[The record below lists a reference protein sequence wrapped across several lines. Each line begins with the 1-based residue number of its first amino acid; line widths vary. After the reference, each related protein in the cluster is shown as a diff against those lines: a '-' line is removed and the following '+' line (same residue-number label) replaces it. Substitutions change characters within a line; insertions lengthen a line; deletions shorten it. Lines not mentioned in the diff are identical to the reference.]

1 MQNED
6 GVPCKIQL
14 ERHFNSV
21 IYNLAELVEKFHL
34 ALYRHYE
41 SGGQSLYRSDD
52 MQASFSIYLPS
63 SKHTISLILFTGHD
77 TTDIADPSC
86 MRDACHMN
94 FVVDLTHRGV
104 CGSVVRVLERD

>member
-1 MQNED
+1 MTGLIHYYCNFY
-6 GVPCKIQL
+6 I
-14 ERHFNSV
+14 H
-21 IYNLAELVEKFHL
+21 NLAELVEKFHL
-34 ALYRHYE
+34 ALYYE

-77 TTDIADPSC
+77 ATDIADPSC
-86 MRDACHMN
+86 LRDACHMN
-94 FVVDLTHRGV
+94 FVVDLTHRRV

>member
-1 MQNED
+1 MTDLIHYYCN
-6 GVPCKIQL
+6 
-14 ERHFNSV
+14 FY

-52 MQASFSIYLPS
+52 MQASFSIYSPS

-77 TTDIADPSC
+77 ATDIADPSC
-86 MRDACHMN
+86 LRDACHMN
-94 FVVDLTHRGV
+94 FVVDLTHRRV